1 MNDLKP
7 VVDSALAEFAG
18 ARTPAE
24 LEDAK
29 ARFLGKSG
37 IVTEQLKALGALPAE
52 QKKARGAEINVAKQA
67 STRRSSRAAPSSPRR
82 SSRASSRRRRST
94 SRCPDAAAARAASI
108 R

>member
-7 VVDSALAEFAG
+7 VVDSALAEFAS

-37 IVTEQLKALGALPAE
+37 IVTVLHGSIDNPLDHRGIYPPLCSVLFPVRDVFGGASRDTLSVDVHEDWLAPA
-52 QKKARGAEINVAKQA
+52 GA
-67 STRRSSRAAPSSPRR
+67 
-82 SSRASSRRRRST
+82 
-94 SRCPDAAAARAASI
+94 
-108 R
+108 